1 MDTVGS
7 AVDWNGVIGSAA
19 NDLFASLSSNHLVG
33 TLICVGV
40 VIDRDLSE
48 VRLTIHRQNGGLLG
62 SVTVPG
68 AIPDTLTGGDL
79 NVLSGVPG
87 AFKSFAWKKGPQA
100 GLIQRDMA
108 QVAKFLIGT
117 R

>member
-7 AVDWNGVIGSAA
+7 VVDWNGAIGSAA
-19 NDLFASLSSNHLVG
+19 NDLFARIESRLVG
-33 TLICVGV
+33 APICVGV

-48 VRLTIHRQNGGLLG
+48 VRLTIHRQHRGLMG

-68 AIPDTLTGGDL
+68 AIPDTLTAADL
-79 NVLSGVPG
+79 NVLAGVPG

-100 GLIQRDMA
+100 GLARRDMA